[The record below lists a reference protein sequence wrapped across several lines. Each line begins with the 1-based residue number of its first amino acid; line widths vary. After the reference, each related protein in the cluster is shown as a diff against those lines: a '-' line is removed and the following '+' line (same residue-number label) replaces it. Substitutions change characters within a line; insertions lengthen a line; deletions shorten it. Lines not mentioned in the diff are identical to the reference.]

1 MPTGTRRT
9 KGIKRVKRKGEKV
22 KKVKKEKKPII
33 AGVNQGVGS
42 NALDASSK
50 IDVNKVDAPTT
61 SFDSNMLNDIGR
73 DMVNLSTFRTLE
85 NSGDPRA
92 ASNPGIFVNNRAD
105 YVSANN
111 RTLQAANDRANSF
124 LRDNSVDPT
133 GSTTQMVGAVGTD
146 FKTSGPSGVLN
157 ASDSFRR
164 PSQKKVGENAV
175 TILDKATGGSI
186 GSMTRSDYIKDTGG
200 FNSNTGG
207 ANFGTIKGEGNNT
220 YTSGNVGFG
229 GNIETQMLAYEMPR
243 TNKDGAQVFEKG
255 VKSKYSPF
263 KSETIRTRQFQT
275 AAGQDHTS
283 TNPTSGVVSTVNNPG
298 LRSGTVTKVAPQYN
312 TRENLGKDAFSDL
325 SVEEKLT
332 NVTADRRSQARK
344 GSRKGSIGKA
354 RKNKVQKIKGQVD
367 LDMSGKVDT
376 NLERNAKAFVGM
388 ENVYSTR
395 GAARRDLKGKTKDK
409 DRANQIKGRAFD
421 YKQNGKNV
429 SEKAFVTRGNRN
441 ITNFNRN
448 QTEYNTAQ
456 VNAGVGGR
464 TLTGENS
471 YASRLGVNTNSAF
484 GQGGRKKL
492 TSGQLTTNTKM
503 KKYKKLQKKLN
514 RKNK

>member
-1 MPTGTRRT
+1 MPPGTRRT
-9 KGIKRVKRKGEKV
+9 KGIKRVKGKV

-33 AGVNQGVGS
+33 SGVNQGIGS

-50 IDVNKVDAPTT
+50 IDVSKVNAPTT
-61 SFDSNMLNDIGR
+61 SFNDDMLNNVGR
-73 DMVNLSTFRTLE
+73 QMMNLSTFRTLE
-85 NSGDPRA
+85 NSGDPTA
-92 ASNPGIFVNNRAD
+92 ASNPGVFVNNRAD

-111 RTLQAANDRANSF
+111 RILQATNDRANSF

-146 FKTSGPSGVLN
+146 FRTSGPSGTLN

-164 PSQKKVGENAV
+164 PSERKVGENAV

-186 GSMTRSDYIKDTGG
+186 GSMTRSDYIEDTGG
-200 FNSNTGG
+200 FNFNSGG

-229 GNIETQMLAYEMPR
+229 GNIETQMLAYTRPR
-243 TNKDGAQVFEKG
+243 TTATGAQVFDKG
-255 VKSKYSPF
+255 IKSKYSPLQ
-263 KSETIRTRQFQT
+263 SETFKTRQFQT
-275 AAGQDHTS
+275 AAGQSHTA
-283 TNPTSGVVSTVNNPG
+283 TDPTSGTVSRVNNPG
-298 LRSGTVTKVAPQYN
+298 LKSGTVTKVAPQYS
-312 TRENLGKDAFSDL
+312 TRENLGTDGFKNM

-332 NVTADRRSQARK
+332 NVTANRRSQARK

-354 RKNKVQKIKGQVD
+354 GKNKVQKIKGQVD

-395 GAARRDLKGKTKDK
+395 GAARRDLKGKAKDK

-421 YKQNGKNV
+421 YKQDGKNV
-429 SEKAFVTRGNRN
+429 SERAFVRQGNLN
-441 ITNFNRN
+441 VDNFNRN
-448 QTEYNTAQ
+448 QAEYNSAQ
-456 VNAGVGGR
+456 VNAGVGGK

-471 YASRLGVNTNSAF
+471 YANRLGVNTNNAF
-484 GQGGRKKL
+484 GQNNRKKL
-492 TSGQLTTNTKM
+492 TQGQLTTNTSM
-503 KKYKKLQKKLN
+503 KKYTKLQKKLN